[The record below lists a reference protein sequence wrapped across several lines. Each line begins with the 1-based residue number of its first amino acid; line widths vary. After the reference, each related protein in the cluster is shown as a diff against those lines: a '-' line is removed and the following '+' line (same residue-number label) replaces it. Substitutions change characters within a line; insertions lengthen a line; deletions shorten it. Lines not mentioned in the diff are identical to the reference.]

1 MADQLQEEMAF
12 AADTAWHAG
21 RLTLGYFQ
29 TGVEAERKADDSPVT
44 IADREAETAIRDR
57 IRQRYPD
64 DGIVGEEFGT
74 QAGTSGRS
82 WYVDPIDG
90 TKSFVQ
96 GVPFYGVLIGLV
108 QGEPGQAQRAL
119 AGAVYFPALDEM
131 IYAAR
136 GQGSW
141 WNGRRAVVSDVDD
154 LAQACVCYTSS
165 RSFAAQD
172 REQEWQL
179 LGDKVRLVRGWGDCY
194 GHILVATGRAE
205 VMLDP
210 VISPWDCGPLPVILE
225 EAGGT
230 FGDWTGTPAL
240 HGADAVSTNG
250 HLFAQV
256 IDHLR
261 H

>member
-1 MADQLQEEMAF
+1 MGETFAKEMAF

-29 TGVEAERKADDSPVT
+29 TGVKAERKADDSPVT
-44 IADREAETAIRDR
+44 IADREAESAIRQR
-57 IRQRYPD
+57 IQSRYPD
-64 DGIVGEEFGT
+64 DGIVGEEYGT
-74 QAGTSGRS
+74 QSGSSGRH

-90 TKSFVQ
+90 TKSFVH
-96 GVPFYGVLIGLV
+96 GVPFYGVLIGLAE
-108 QGEPGQAQRAL
+108 GEPGGTQRVL

-131 IYAAR
+131 VCAGR
-136 GQGSW
+136 GLGTW
-141 WNGRRAVVSDVDD
+141 WNGRPARVSGVDD
-154 LAQACVCYTSS
+154 LSQACICYTSS

-172 REQEWQL
+172 RAGEW
-179 LGDKVRLVRGWGDCY
+179 DTITRAARLVRGWGDCY
-194 GHILVATGRAE
+194 GHVLVATGRAE

-230 FGDWTGTPAL
+230 FGDWQGTQTL

-250 HLFAQV
+250 TLFTTV
-256 IDHLR
+256 MDHLR
-261 H
+261 R